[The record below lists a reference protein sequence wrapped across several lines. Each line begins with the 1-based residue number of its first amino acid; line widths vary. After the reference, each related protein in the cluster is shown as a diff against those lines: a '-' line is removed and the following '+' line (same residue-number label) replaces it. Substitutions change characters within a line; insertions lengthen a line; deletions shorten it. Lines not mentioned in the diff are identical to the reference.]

1 MVERMFFTVKK
12 FTLFINILVI
22 VMIVVCIIGAC
33 SITNKINMDF
43 VKDAK
48 VIFIYNDANVSHN
61 LSDEELLIIKDIFN
75 GKKMYKDNL
84 SCGFSEDIS
93 IKFNNSQTFC
103 VARDSCPIVYWKEE
117 DRFIK
122 ITEDEKFKLYSVLE
136 MHGFTFPCV

>member
-1 MVERMFFTVKK
+1 
-12 FTLFINILVI
+12 
-22 VMIVVCIIGAC
+22 MIVVCIIGAC

>member
-1 MVERMFFTVKK
+1 MKK